1 MPSGADII
9 YQEALLNAP
18 WHGYA
23 DFLLRVEAPSALG
36 AYSYE
41 VIDTRLARHTRPKHV
56 VQLCVYSELLAR
68 EQGSLSNITCSF
80 GTCLNAT
87 QLHQLCDGALRT
99 VYLAFDSDHN
109 GSGQRTARQLAQRL
123 WTHRIEAFPVDLPD
137 GHDPNSFFV
146 HGGVDAHQFHAL
158 LDRAR
163 S

>member
-1 MPSGADII
+1 VLVEGLFDWAVLW
-9 YQEALLNAP
+9 EA
-18 WHGYA
+18 G
-23 DFLLRVEAPSALG
+23 FR
-36 AYSYE
+36 
-41 VIDTRLARHTRPKHV
+41 
-56 VQLCVYSELLAR
+56 
-68 EQGSLSNITCSF
+68 NITCSF

-109 GSGQRTARQLAQRL
+109 GSGQRTARQLARRL

-146 HGGVDAHQFHAL
+146 HGGADAHQFQAL